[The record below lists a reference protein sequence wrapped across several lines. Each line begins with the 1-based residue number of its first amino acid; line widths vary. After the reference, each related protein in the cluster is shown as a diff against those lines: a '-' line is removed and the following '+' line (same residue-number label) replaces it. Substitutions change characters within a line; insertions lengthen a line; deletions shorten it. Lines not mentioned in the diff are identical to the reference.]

1 VFVSVI
7 FIFAGI
13 LSALYPRLLS
23 MIVAGILILTG
34 SMLFAVGYYH
44 RSLRRHFD
52 NPAVE
57 VVFRY

>member
-1 VFVSVI
+1 VFASVI
-7 FIFAGI
+7 LIFSGI
-13 LSALYPRLLS
+13 LIALYPPLLS

-34 SMLFAVGYYH
+34 SMLFALGYYH

-57 VVFRY
+57 VFFRY